1 MPLVTEVMVD
11 DAELELDTADKDKEK
26 IGQLES

>member
-11 DAELELDTADKDKEK
+11 DAELESDTADKDKEK